1 LAVPTVTEEEF
12 DLRITVWNYLT
23 LDGVMQGPGHPEEDT
38 RDGFTQGGWAGP
50 YMDEVMAAEAAKGMA
65 QGEGGAMI
73 FGRRTYEKM
82 ESAWRNGPADSP
94 FTKVMNER
102 EKYVASRTLDDPLD
116 WQNSTLLKGD
126 AVETV
131 ARLREQSAANAV
143 ILGSGELIQSLLPH
157 SLIDAFSLAIFPL
170 TLGAGRRL
178 FPDGGV
184 PSNFELVDVK
194 PTTTGVLLA
203 TYQPR

>member
-1 LAVPTVTEEEF
+1 M
-12 DLRITVWNYLT
+12 RITVWNYLT
-23 LDGVMQGPGHPEEDT
+23 LDGVMQGPAHPEEDT

-50 YMDEVMAAEAAKGMA
+50 YMDEVIGAEAGKGIA
-65 QGEGGAMI
+65 AGEGGAML

-82 ESAWRNGPADSP
+82 EAAWRNGPADSP

-102 EKYVASRTLDDPLD
+102 QKYVVSRTLDGPLD
-116 WQNSTLLKGD
+116 WENSELLKGE
-126 AVETV
+126 AAETV
-131 ARLREQSAANAV
+131 AALRSDSDRDAV

-157 SLIDAFSLAIFPL
+157 GLIDSLTLAIFPL

-178 FPDGGV
+178 FPHGGA
-184 PSNFELVDVK
+184 PANFELAEVK

-203 TYQPR
+203 RYEPR

>member
-1 LAVPTVTEEEF
+1 M
-12 DLRITVWNYLT
+12 RITVWNYVT

-38 RDGFTQGGWAGP
+38 RDGFAQGGWAGP
-50 YMDEVMAAEAAKGMA
+50 YMDEVMGAEAGKGIA
-65 QGEGGAMI
+65 AGAGGAML

-82 ESAWRNGPADSP
+82 EAAWRNGPADSP
-94 FTKVMNER
+94 FTNVMNER
-102 EKYVASRTLDDPLD
+102 QKYVVSRTLDGPLD
-116 WQNSTLLKGD
+116 WENSELLKGE

-131 ARLREQSAANAV
+131 TRLRSESDRNAV

-157 SLIDAFSLAIFPL
+157 GLIDAVSLAIFPL

-178 FPDGGV
+178 FPDGGA
-184 PSNFELVDVK
+184 PANFKLVDVK

-203 TYQPR
+203 RYEPAG

>member
-1 LAVPTVTEEEF
+1 M
-12 DLRITVWNYLT
+12 RIAVWNFVT
-23 LDGVMQGPGHPEEDT
+23 LDGVMQGPASPHEDT
-38 RDGFTQGGWAGP
+38 RDGFTQGGWTVP
-50 YMDEVMAAEAAKGMA
+50 YMDEVIGAEAGKGIA
-65 QGEGGAMI
+65 EGEGGGML

-82 ESAWRNGPADSP
+82 ESAWRDGPADSP

-102 EKYVASRTLDDPLD
+102 QKYVASRTLEEPLD

-131 ARLREQSAANAV
+131 RKLRDEGEGNTV

-157 SLIDAFSLAIFPL
+157 GLIDVISLAVFPV

-178 FPDGGV
+178 FPEGGV
-184 PSNFELVDVK
+184 PASFELVDVK
-194 PTTTGVLLA
+194 PTTTGVLLT
-203 TYQPR
+203 TYNLR

>member
-1 LAVPTVTEEEF
+1 M
-12 DLRITVWNYLT
+12 T
-23 LDGVMQGPGHPEEDT
+23 LDGVMQGPASPHEDT
-38 RDGFTQGGWAGP
+38 RDGFTQGGWTVP
-50 YMDEVMAAEAAKGMA
+50 YMDEVIGAEAGKGIA
-65 QGEGGAMI
+65 EGEGGGML

-102 EKYVASRTLDDPLD
+102 RKYVASRTLEEPLD

-131 ARLREQSAANAV
+131 ARLREEGEGNTV

-157 SLIDAFSLAIFPL
+157 GLIDVITLAIFPV
-170 TLGAGRRL
+170 TLGAGHRL
-178 FPDGGV
+178 FPQGGAAA
-184 PSNFELVDVK
+184 SFELVDVK

-203 TYQPR
+203 TYNLR

>member
-1 LAVPTVTEEEF
+1 ML
-12 DLRITVWNYLT
+12 
-23 LDGVMQGPGHPEEDT
+23 
-38 RDGFTQGGWAGP
+38 
-50 YMDEVMAAEAAKGMA
+50 
-65 QGEGGAMI
+65 

-82 ESAWRNGPADSP
+82 EAAWRNGPADSP

-102 EKYVASRTLDDPLD
+102 QKYVVSRTLDGPLD
-116 WQNSTLLKGD
+116 WENSELLKGE

-131 ARLREQSAANAV
+131 ARLRSESARNAV

-157 SLIDAFSLAIFPL
+157 GLIDSVSLAIFPL

-178 FPDGGV
+178 FPDGGA
-184 PSNFELVDVK
+184 PANFKLVDVK

-203 TYQPR
+203 RYEPAG